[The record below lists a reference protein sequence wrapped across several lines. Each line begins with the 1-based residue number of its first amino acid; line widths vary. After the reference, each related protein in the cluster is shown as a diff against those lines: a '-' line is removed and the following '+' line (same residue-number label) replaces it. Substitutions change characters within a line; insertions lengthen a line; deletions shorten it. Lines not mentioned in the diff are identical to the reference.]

1 VNIPY
6 RDQSRLPNF
15 DSAPADFNFAQ
26 IFTENR
32 FVGQDR
38 IGDANQVTTA
48 LVSRYLENDGSE
60 RLKLAVGQRFYFNH
74 QRVTLD
80 NAPSPSR
87 SDLLLAATGRWSST
101 LSGDLAFQL
110 SQSNRRAIQTSYS
123 VQWQPEAKKV
133 LNLGYRFQRDSLEQ
147 VDISGQWPLAN
158 RLYGVG
164 GLITR

>member
-1 VNIPY
+1 VFERDTRLFGRDFTQTLEPRLYYVNIPY

-48 LVSRYLENDGSE
+48 LVSRYIENDGSE

-110 SQSNRRAIQTSYS
+110 NQSNRR
-123 VQWQPEAKKV
+123 
-133 LNLGYRFQRDSLEQ
+133 RFRPVIRCNGS
-147 VDISGQWPLAN
+147 
-158 RLYGVG
+158 RK
-164 GLITR
+164 RRRC